1 MDVKR
6 CNCPICKKSAKRK
19 EIDHRGGLIISIYE
33 CDMCGK
39 FSVDKETLKF
49 KEDFIKENQ
58 KLISR
63 YIREYTDNKE
73 DAICEIVAKE
83 EKIKERNQITF
94 EQMVER
100 QQEKEGA

>member
-19 EIDHRGGLIISIYE
+19 EIDHRGGSIISIYE

-58 KLISR
+58 KPISR
-63 YIREYTDNKE
+63 YIREYTDNE
-73 DAICEIVAKE
+73 GDAILEIVSKE
-83 EKIKERNQITF
+83 ENVKEKNQVTF
-94 EQMVER
+94 EQMVEL